1 MASAFGS
8 AAGQDARRACKEQ
21 RSRFAFAGPSR
32 SAPCNARL
40 SRNRS
45 LGDIMKLPRRKFLHL
60 AAGAAA
66 LPAVSRITWAQAY
79 PARPITI
86 VVPFVAGGPSDLLGR
101 MVAERLRLSLSQPV
115 LVENVAGA
123 NGSIGVGRVARA
135 APDGYNLVIGL
146 WNTHVVNGAIY
157 ALPYDVQ
164 KDFEPVALLS
174 NSSSL
179 VVARKS
185 IPADDLKGLV
195 NWLKANPDTASEG
208 HVGIG
213 SVGHIGGLLLQN
225 MTGTRFQQVPYR
237 GSAPVM
243 QDLVAGQ
250 IDFGIESAV
259 TSLPQFRA
267 GSIKAL
273 AVTGKSRV
281 MSAMEIPTVDEAG
294 LPGLHISAWFA
305 LYAPKGTPKDIVAK
319 LNAEVRG
326 LLADPA
332 ARQRFVELGQ
342 DVPTPDQ
349 QTPEALAALQKV
361 EIEKWWPIIKAA
373 NIRG

>member
-1 MASAFGS
+1 ML
-8 AAGQDARRACKEQ
+8 
-21 RSRFAFAGPSR
+21 
-32 SAPCNARL
+32 N
-40 SRNRS
+40 
-45 LGDIMKLPRRKFLHL
+45 MKLPRRKFLHL

-66 LPAVSRITWAQAY
+66 LPASPWIARAQFY

-101 MVAERLRLSLSQPV
+101 LVAERLRSSFGQPAII
-115 LVENVAGA
+115 ENIAGA
-123 NGSIGVGRVARA
+123 NGSLGVGRVARA
-135 APDGYNLVIGL
+135 APDGYTLVIGL

-157 ALPYDVQ
+157 SLAYDVQ
-164 KDFEPVALLS
+164 TDFEPVALLS
-174 NSSSL
+174 NIASL
-179 VVARKS
+179 VVARKAL
-185 IPADDLKGLV
+185 PVDDLRGLV
-195 NWLKANPDTASEG
+195 DWLKVNPGKGTEG

-213 SVGHIGGLLLQN
+213 SVGHIGGLLLQS

-267 GSIKAL
+267 GSIKAF

-281 MSAMEIPTVDEAG
+281 ASALEIPTVDEAG
-294 LPGLHISAWFA
+294 VPGLYIGAWFA
-305 LYAPKGTPKDIVAK
+305 LFAPKGTPKDVVSK

-326 LLADPA
+326 LLAEPTT
-332 ARQRFVELGQ
+332 RQRFAELGQ
-342 DVPTPDQ
+342 DVPAPDQ
-349 QTPEALAALQKV
+349 QSPEALAALQKA
-361 EIEKWWPIIKAA
+361 EIAKWWPIIKAA
-373 NIRG
+373 NVKGE